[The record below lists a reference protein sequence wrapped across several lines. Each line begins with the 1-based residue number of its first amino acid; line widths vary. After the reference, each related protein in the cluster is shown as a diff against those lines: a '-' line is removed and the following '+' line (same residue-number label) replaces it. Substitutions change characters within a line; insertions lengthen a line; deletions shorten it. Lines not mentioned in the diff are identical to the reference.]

1 MKHDVLV
8 VGGGTAGSAA
18 AYTAAKLGMKTVL
31 VEKNSFLGGSITS
44 SLVVPAMKTS
54 ENAINSEFFD
64 TLYKKLELIGGAITY
79 SDGNRGWF
87 NPELVKIAL
96 DDLLTSAGVE
106 IIFEHEVDKID
117 KELSSYIVTI
127 QSDNSSFKGNKDL
140 SLPIETRYIIDAT
153 GDAKICE
160 KLNCEFLENKNKY
173 QPINLRF
180 IMSGVDSNKFAKW
193 IMEYDKNRDVT
204 TSCTIDGKV
213 YCSTAYT
220 WDSNVEWALKPLFS
234 KGIEDDVIT
243 VEDSN
248 YFQLF
253 SLAGAPDSIAFNCP
267 RILDANIS
275 RTEAYISGRK
285 SVLRL
290 SKFCKKY
297 LKGFENA
304 YISSIASSLG
314 VRVSKRVKC
323 KYIYTQEDLK
333 LGKKFK
339 NPVVIS
345 NYPIDIHSDKKDGS
359 TLERVYQEYQLPV
372 ESLIADDRLF
382 VVGRCISAD
391 FEAQAALRIIPS
403 CFSMGEG
410 VAKYIKICNK

>member
-1 MKHDVLV
+1 MKYDVLV
-8 VGGGTAGSAA
+8 AGGGTAGSAA
-18 AYTAAKLGMKTVL
+18 AYMAAKLGMKTIL
-31 VEKNSFLGGSITS
+31 IEKISFLGGSITS

-54 ENAINSEFFD
+54 ENAINTEFFD
-64 TLYKKLELIGGAITY
+64 ALYKKLESIGGAITY

-127 QSDNSSFKGNKDL
+127 QSDNISFQGNKNL

-234 KGIEDDVIT
+234 KGIEDGVIT

-333 LGKKFK
+333 SGKKFK

-345 NYPIDIHSDKKDGS
+345 NYPIDIHSDKKDSS

-410 VAKYIKICNK
+410 VAKYIKNL